1 MVRSS
6 RDLSSQGLRKLL
18 DDLALSHPRINLPDA
33 IRTKLIRR
41 IDGEPARVETD
52 EQGRIISTNP
62 AFSALC
68 GYSFQEIRGRKP
80 GSFLQGE
87 GTDPASVAAIR
98 RALKRR
104 EPVEVDMVN
113 YHKNGSPYRVHI
125 SIVPI
130 FDSRGRHTGFRA
142 IERKIES

>member
-1 MVRSS
+1 MP
-6 RDLSSQGLRKLL
+6 SQGLRKLL
-18 DDLALSHPRINLPDA
+18 DDLAMSHPRINLPEA
-33 IRTKLIRR
+33 IRKKLIRR

-52 EQGRIISTNP
+52 AQGCIISTNP

-87 GTDPASVAAIR
+87 ETASASVAAIR

-113 YHKNGSPYRVHI
+113 YHKNGSKYRVHI

-130 FDSRGRHTGFRA
+130 FDARGQHSGFRA
-142 IERKIES
+142 VERKIEG